1 MVEGEHRRLYGVG
14 HGVGTGW
21 DTGQRMLQIMG
32 HDGTPKTGWDTR
44 GHGCGMGHNEALGV
58 MGQDELN
65 VRLYM
70 VWCGMGHGMGWDVGG
85 DI

>member
-1 MVEGEHRRLYGVG
+1 
-14 HGVGTGW
+14 
-21 DTGQRMLQIMG
+21 MG
-32 HDGTPKTGWDTR
+32 HD
-44 GHGCGMGHNEALGV
+44 EALGV